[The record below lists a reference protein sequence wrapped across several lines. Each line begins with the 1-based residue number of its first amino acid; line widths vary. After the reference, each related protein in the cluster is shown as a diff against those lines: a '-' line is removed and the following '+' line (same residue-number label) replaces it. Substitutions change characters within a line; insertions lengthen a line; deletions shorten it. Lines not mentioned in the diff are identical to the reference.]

1 MDALT
6 DDQKADLEH
15 VFNLVAS
22 SPGVPTPGS
31 DPLEPRTISDKE
43 LGFLLRAQ
51 GVFATES
58 EIRDMIS
65 EVDTTGSGRM
75 TYEEFANLMCRSIK
89 VEAEPYEEIT
99 DAFDEIGDG
108 TWVSKDDLLAAIKSL
123 GVEITPEEVQEMLA
137 EADVDTNGKISRDDF
152 KFMMEMRH
160 KPLGGK

>member
-6 DDQKADLEH
+6 DNQKQDLQQI
-15 VFNLVAS
+15 FNLVAETS
-22 SPGVPTPGS
+22 ADTT
-31 DPLEPRTISDKE
+31 DPDPAPSVSFKE

-89 VEAEPYEEIT
+89 AEAEPYEEVRE
-99 DAFDEIGDG
+99 DYC
-108 TWVSKDDLLAAIKSL
+108 
-123 GVEITPEEVQEMLA
+123 
-137 EADVDTNGKISRDDF
+137 
-152 KFMMEMRH
+152 
-160 KPLGGK
+160 

>member
-6 DDQKADLEH
+6 ENQKSDLEQI
-15 VFNLVAS
+15 FTLVSS
-22 SPGVPTPGS
+22 SPSPT
-31 DPLEPRTISDKE
+31 EPSSVSFKE

-58 EIRDMIS
+58 ELRDMIS

-89 VEAEPYEEIT
+89 AEAEPYEEIT
-99 DAFDEIGDG
+99 DAFDQIGDG
-108 TWVSKDDLLAAIKSL
+108 TWVTKDHLLTAIKGL
-123 GVEITPEEVQEMLA
+123 GVEITPEEVEEMLA

-160 KPLGGK
+160 KPVGK